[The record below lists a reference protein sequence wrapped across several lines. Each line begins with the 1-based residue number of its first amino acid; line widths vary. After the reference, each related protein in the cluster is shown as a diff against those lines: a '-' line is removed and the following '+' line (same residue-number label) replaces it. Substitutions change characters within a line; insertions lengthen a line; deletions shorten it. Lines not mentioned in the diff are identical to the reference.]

1 MDDRFEVKW
10 SLSWDY
16 IKRVGGLSDEQT
28 EELKAG
34 AENMADGLVGLIRD
48 AFWEGIRAM
57 KEDDANADNL

>member
-16 IKRVGGLSDEQT
+16 IKRAGGLSDEQM

-34 AENMADGLVGLIRD
+34 AENMADGFVDLIRD
-48 AFWEGIRAM
+48 AFWEGIRSM